1 MSKTIEEIAKQ
12 YVWEKNLGNIGINTF
27 LKESLFEPMYHIE
40 IIAHRYAQSQTQE
53 LKEQNA
59 ELVEMLNEIYNDRL
73 WGNDKDFD
81 KLKDL
86 ITRATK
92 LNQM

>member
-1 MSKTIEEIAKQ
+1 MSKTIEEIKDEVAIEYGWKSWKSC
-12 YVWEKNLGNIGINTF
+12 YGEDGITNTMID
-27 LKESLFEPMYHIE
+27 EV
-40 IIAHRYAQSQTQE
+40 AQRYAQSQTQE
-53 LKEQNA
+53 LQEQNA
-59 ELVEMLNEIYNDRL
+59 ELVEMFNEIYNDRL

-92 LNQM
+92 LNKM